1 MEKCFGVVQML
12 SLLFFIRHMT
22 SWELTSEGLVI
33 LCVEVTHSKSV
44 SHNRA
49 IFCGGWSSAIGDIK
63 YLICHV
69 ISQNF
74 VIEGSC
80 VFMDGSSSREGNQD
94 FKENM
99 FVEGNFSSN
108 FSGGTKGWGDSM
120 VYGSSVGGTC
130 RGWSIF
136 S

>member
-1 MEKCFGVVQML
+1 MRIYGWELIAVYHHPERFGYSSHCDCGDM
-12 SLLFFIRHMT
+12 FFIRHMT
-22 SWELTSEGLVI
+22 SWEHTSEGLVV
-33 LCVEVTHSKSV
+33 LCVEVTHSKSL

-49 IFCGGWSSAIGDIK
+49 IFCGGCSSAIGDIK

-99 FVEGNFSSN
+99 LVEGNFS
-108 FSGGTKGWGDSM
+108 
-120 VYGSSVGGTC
+120 
-130 RGWSIF
+130 
-136 S
+136 

>member
-1 MEKCFGVVQML
+1 MCG
-12 SLLFFIRHMT
+12 S
-22 SWELTSEGLVI
+22 
-33 LCVEVTHSKSV
+33 HSKSV

-120 VYGSSVGGTC
+120 VYGSSVEGTC
-130 RGWSIF
+130 RGWSVF